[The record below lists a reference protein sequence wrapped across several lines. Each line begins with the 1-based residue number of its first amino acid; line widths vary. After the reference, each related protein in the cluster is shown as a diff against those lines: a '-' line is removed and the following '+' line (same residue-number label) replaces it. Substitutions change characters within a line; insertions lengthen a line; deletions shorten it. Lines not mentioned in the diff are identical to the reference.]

1 MANRPVKKSPVI
13 KEASKKKVVAEQKK
27 NRPVQENIFAAQK
40 RFWISH
46 WKEACIIFFVA
57 IGIYFKALP
66 YEFVLDDQIVISDNK
81 YTKKGI
87 DGIADIFS
95 HDSFTGYFGEQK
107 DLVAGSRY
115 RPLSI
120 ALFALVHE
128 YFGLNA
134 RMYHAVN
141 ILLYALLGL
150 LIFRVLSV
158 LFHRA
163 AEGQKWFASVPIIA
177 TLLYVVHPVHTEA
190 VANIKGCDEIL
201 AMLGAMAALYAVLR
215 FVCTKSWFWL
225 LASGLFFMAGIMAK
239 ENTIT
244 FLAVIPLALFFFT
257 QTRFL
262 TWVVAMLPA
271 LLMAAAYVAI
281 RYQVIGFLF
290 SENTSQDLL
299 NNPFLGM
306 AADEKAATIL
316 YTLGLYA
323 KLLVFPHPLTH
334 DYYPYHIP
342 IMNWSEMGT
351 LLSGGVYLILI
362 ALALFGLF
370 KKRVYA
376 FGIMYFLATLSIV
389 SNIFFPIG
397 TFMNERFIFMPSL
410 AFSIVAG
417 YYAAHFIQS
426 NTLWKKWLAAG
437 LTVLCIAAFT
447 WRSLV
452 RIPVWKNALSLNTAA
467 VKVSENSARANCF
480 MGTALYQEAQK
491 TTHVDQRM
499 SIIRQAEI
507 YIDKSLSIVPDYLSA
522 NQMKSGV
529 VAEYYRFDRDL
540 DKLLVGFAEI
550 LERRAGVEYVAQYC
564 EYLNNRD
571 TDVDKLLDFYYHV
584 GYEIFAI
591 RQKKYDYALKYL
603 SYGYQLDP
611 NDAKINFGMGKA
623 YIGWGDQQRSQQHLE
638 KAYALDPSLRNQ

>member
-1 MANRPVKKSPVI
+1 MANRPGKKSTVSKEVKKKSVAP
-13 KEASKKKVVAEQKK
+13 EPKKP
-27 NRPVQENIFAAQK
+27 RPVQENIFAQQK
-40 RFWISH
+40 RFWITH

-66 YEFVLDDQIVISDNK
+66 YEFVLDDQIVISDNNF
-81 YTKKGI
+81 TKKGI
-87 DGIADIFS
+87 AGIKDIFS

-120 ALFALVHE
+120 ALFAVIHE
-128 YFGLNA
+128 FFGLNA
-134 RMYHAVN
+134 KVYHAVN

-163 AEGQKWFASVPIIA
+163 AESQKWFAAVPLIA
-177 TLLYVVHPVHTEA
+177 TMLYVTHPVHSEA
-190 VANIKGCDEIL
+190 VANVKGCDEIL
-201 AMLGAMAALYAVLR
+201 AMLGAMGALYAVLR
-215 FVCTKSWFWL
+215 YVCVKSWLWL
-225 LASGLFFMAGIMAK
+225 ILSGVFFMAGMMAK

-244 FLAVIPLALFFFT
+244 FLAVIPFTLYFFT
-257 QTRFL
+257 QTRFT
-262 TWVVAMLPA
+262 TWVVATLPA

-281 RYQVIGFLF
+281 RYTVIGFLF

-306 AADEKAATIL
+306 DSSQQAATIL

-342 IMNWSEMGT
+342 IMDWAKMGT
-351 LLSGGVYLILI
+351 LISGVVYLALI
-362 ALALFGLF
+362 ALAVVGLL
-370 KKRVYA
+370 KKRVYGFA
-376 FGIMYFLATLSIV
+376 ILYFLATLSIV

-410 AFSIVAG
+410 AFCIVGG
-417 YYAAHFIQS
+417 YYAAHYLQS
-426 NTLWKKWLAAG
+426 ATAWKRWIAAG
-437 LTVLCIAAFT
+437 LAVLFIAGFT

-452 RIPVWKNALSLNTAA
+452 RIPVWKDALSLNTAA
-467 VKVSENSARANCF
+467 VKVSKNSARANCF

-564 EYLNNRD
+564 EYLNTRD

-584 GYEIFAI
+584 GYEIFAV
-591 RQKKYDYALKYL
+591 RQKKYDYALKYM

-623 YIGWGDQQRSQQHLE
+623 YIGWGDQQRSQMHLDR
-638 KAYALDPSLRNQ
+638 AYALDPSLRNQ